1 MSDEAVETGPFS
13 LTSPILERDIF
24 RNGSDMVW
32 GGISRGVKSQLIVIG
47 GNLTAARYRDEVLCR
62 TTVPHVQQGQL
73 ILQSGPMNKSL
84 S

>member
-24 RNGSDMVW
+24 GDGSDMVW

-47 GNLTAARYRDEVLCR
+47 GNL
-62 TTVPHVQQGQL
+62 
-73 ILQSGPMNKSL
+73 LQ
-84 S
+84 